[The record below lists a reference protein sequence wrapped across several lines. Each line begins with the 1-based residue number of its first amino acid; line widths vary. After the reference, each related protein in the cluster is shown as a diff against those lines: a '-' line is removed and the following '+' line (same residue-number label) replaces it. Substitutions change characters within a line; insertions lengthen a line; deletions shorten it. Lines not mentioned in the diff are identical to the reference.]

1 MKSKK
6 KILIAIAVVIAFVV
20 GAGYYEYNKKAPDV
34 ADLSAQQISAVEL
47 FKDFTNNETQAN
59 QSFLNKALQVSG
71 EVLEVKKNQ
80 NQQLQIILDSGD
92 PMFGIACTM
101 DKAGKIVKPG
111 DHVTIKGIC
120 TGYLNDVVIIKSL
133 LLN

>member
-1 MKSKK
+1 MKTLKK
-6 KILIAIAVVIAFVV
+6 LFIIFVLIASVLAGIA
-20 GAGYYEYNKKAPDV
+20 YYLYNKTAPDV
-34 ADLSAQQISAVEL
+34 ADLSAEPVSAVNL
-47 FKDFTNNETQAN
+47 FKDFATNETKAN
-59 QSFLNKALQVSG
+59 TSYLNKALQVSG
-71 EVLEVKKNQ
+71 KVLEVKQNQ
-80 NQQLQIILDSGD
+80 NRQTQIILDSGD

-101 DKAGKIVKPG
+101 AQTDKQVKPG

>member
-1 MKSKK
+1 MKTLKK
-6 KILIAIAVVIAFVV
+6 LFIIFVLIASVLAGIA
-20 GAGYYEYNKKAPDV
+20 YYLYNKTAPDV
-34 ADLSAQQISAVEL
+34 ADLSAKPVSAVNL
-47 FKDFTNNETQAN
+47 FKDFATNETKAN
-59 QSFLNKALQVSG
+59 TSYLNKALQVSG
-71 EVLEVKKNQ
+71 KVLEVKQNQ
-80 NQQLQIILDSGD
+80 NRQTQIILDSGD

-101 DKAGKIVKPG
+101 DQTDKQVKPG